1 MHGRRIME
9 KLEKKVLDLL
19 QEDARY
25 TASKIAVLL
34 GKEEKDV
41 EAAIKSLEEQ
51 GIIVKY
57 SAVVNTEKTGEDF
70 VDALIEIKVTPQAR
84 SGYDAIAE
92 QIINFDEVKD
102 VYLMS
107 GAYDIM
113 VTIEAR
119 TIRDIA
125 LFVSD
130 KLSVIDGV
138 VGAAT
143 HFILKKYKESGVD
156 LQPQENTKRIMM
168 HE

>member
-1 MHGRRIME
+1 
-9 KLEKKVLDLL
+9 
-19 QEDARY
+19 
-25 TASKIAVLL
+25 
-34 GKEEKDV
+34 
-41 EAAIKSLEEQ
+41 
-51 GIIVKY
+51 
-57 SAVVNTEKTGEDF
+57 
-70 VDALIEIKVTPQAR
+70 
-84 SGYDAIAE
+84 
-92 QIINFDEVKD
+92 
-102 VYLMS
+102 MS

-156 LQPQENTKRIMM
+156 LQPQENNNRIMM

>member
-1 MHGRRIME
+1 ME

-34 GKEEKDV
+34 GKSEKDI
-41 EAAIKSLEEQ
+41 EAAIKSLEAQ

-92 QIINFDEVKD
+92 QIISFDEVKD

-156 LQPQENTKRIMM
+156 LQPQDNNKRIMM

>member
-1 MHGRRIME
+1 ME
-9 KLEKKVLDLL
+9 KLQKKVLDLL

-25 TASKIAVLL
+25 DAKKIAVLL
-34 GKEEKDV
+34 GKSEKEIDDTIKAL
-41 EAAIKSLEEQ
+41 EAQ

-92 QIINFDEVKD
+92 QIISFDEVKD

-156 LQPQENTKRIMM
+156 LQPQDNNNRIQM